1 MQNSFLMPSFEFPSR
16 CLRVDYLLTSCCY
29 LCIKIH
35 IASLQTAYF
44 YIKNQSFGVSLNVNS

>member
-1 MQNSFLMPSFEFPSR
+1 MYKQCIYIKYAKLYLMPTFEFPSR

-35 IASLQTAYF
+35 IASLQRTDF
-44 YIKNQSFGVSLNVNS
+44 